1 MSVTDIYRRFF
12 LFSLYFTPRDN
23 SAIKYS
29 KTQSPVGRMGVGWKP
44 GVSPLFG
51 LTLDRYMPLF
61 WVLGLKLEHDVC
73 QAGYSG

>member
-1 MSVTDIYRRFF
+1 
-12 LFSLYFTPRDN
+12 
-23 SAIKYS
+23 
-29 KTQSPVGRMGVGWKP
+29 MGVGWKP

-73 QAGYSG
+73 QAGYSGYEALNTYKGCTLTMSRSSSHDTNEFL